1 LNTNQQECKA
11 LLYQRLIKWF
21 QPEPAETK
29 QSAAAPLIAFSAH
42 GQPVWTPR
50 DYAALAKEGFM
61 RNPVAYRCVRM
72 IAEAAASIPFTLHEE
87 ASEHDTHPLLDLLK
101 EPNPVNSGTEF
112 FEDWYS
118 YLQIA
123 GNAYFEAVL
132 LDNEVRELYVL
143 RPDRVK
149 VIPGPE
155 GWPSAYE
162 YSAGGRSIR
171 FAQDSQNTI
180 SPIYHMAL
188 FHPNSDHYGLSPL
201 EAAACAIDIHNSAG
215 AWNKALLDNSA
226 RPSGAL
232 VYEGKGGNNNLS
244 EDQFARLKAEL
255 ESAFQGMENA
265 GRPMLLEGG
274 LDWKSMG
281 YSPREMDF
289 IDAKHTAAR
298 DIALAF
304 GVPPMLLGIPGD
316 NTYSNYAEANRNF
329 WRQTIL
335 PLVAKTASAL
345 TNWVGPA
352 FGANLR
358 LGFNPDRVEALSHER
373 EALWKRIGAA
383 DFLTPDEKRAAIGY
397 GPLEDQTVK

>member
-1 LNTNQQECKA
+1 
-11 LLYQRLIKWF
+11 
-21 QPEPAETK
+21 
-29 QSAAAPLIAFSAH
+29 
-42 GQPVWTPR
+42 
-50 DYAALAKEGFM
+50 M
-61 RNPVAYRCVRM
+61 
-72 IAEAAASIPFTLHEE
+72 
-87 ASEHDTHPLLDLLK
+87 SELDAHPLLDLLR
-101 EPNPVNSGTEF
+101 EPNPVASRAEF

-123 GNAYFEAVL
+123 GNAYFEAVCL
-132 LDNEVRELYVL
+132 ENVVRELYIL

-149 VIPGPE
+149 IIPGPE

-162 YSAGGRSIR
+162 YGAGGRTIR
-171 FAQDSQNTI
+171 FVQDAKNAV

-188 FHPNSDHYGLSPL
+188 FHPDSDHYGLSPL
-201 EAAACAIDIHNSAG
+201 EAAAYAIDIHNAAG

-232 VYEGKGGNNNLS
+232 VYQGKEGNNNLS
-244 EDQFARLKAEL
+244 EDQFSRLKTEL

-316 NTYSNYAEANRNF
+316 NTFSNYAEANRNF
-329 WRQTIL
+329 WRQTVL
-335 PLVAKTASAL
+335 PLVTKTADAL
-345 TNWVGPA
+345 INWLGPA
-352 FGANLR
+352 FGGDLR
-358 LGFNPDRVEALSHER
+358 LGCNLDHIEALSQER
-373 EALWKRIGAA
+373 EALWKRISTA
-383 DFLTPDEKRAAIGY
+383 DFLTQDEKRAAIGY
-397 GPLEDQTVK
+397 GPLNEDETE

>member
-1 LNTNQQECKA
+1 M
-11 LLYQRLIKWF
+11 LYQRLIRWF
-21 QPEPAETK
+21 RPDAAETK
-29 QSAAAPLIAFSAH
+29 QSATAPLIALNAH

-50 DYAALAKEGFM
+50 NYTALAKEGFM

-72 IAEAAASIPFTLHEE
+72 IAEAAASIPFTLREGAVE
-87 ASEHDTHPLLDLLK
+87 LDTHPLLELLK
-101 EPNPVNSGTEF
+101 KPNPVMSGAQF
-112 FEDWYS
+112 LEDGYS

-123 GNAYFEAVL
+123 GNAYFEAVT

-162 YSAGGRSIR
+162 YSAGGRTIR
-171 FAQDSQNTI
+171 FAQDTRNVI
-180 SPIYHMAL
+180 SPIHHMSL
-188 FHPNSDHYGLSPL
+188 FHPDSDHYGMSPL
-201 EAAACAIDIHNSAG
+201 EAAACAIDIHNAAG

-232 VYEGKGGNNNLS
+232 VYQGRGGHDNLS
-244 EDQFARLKAEL
+244 EDQFTRLKAEL

-316 NTYSNYAEANRNF
+316 NTFSNYAEANRNF

-335 PLVAKTASAL
+335 PLVAKTANAL
-345 TNWVGPA
+345 GNWIGPA
-352 FGANLR
+352 FGEDLH
-358 LGFNPDRVEALSHER
+358 LGFNPDQIEALSQER

-383 DFLTPDEKRAAIGY
+383 DYLTADEKRAAVGY
-397 GPLEDQTVK
+397 GPLEDQQAI

>member
-1 LNTNQQECKA
+1 M
-11 LLYQRLIKWF
+11 LYQRLIDWIR
-21 QPEPAETK
+21 PASSETK
-29 QSAAAPLIAFSAH
+29 QSAAAPLIALNAH
-42 GQPVWTPR
+42 GRPVWTPR
-50 DYAALAKEGFM
+50 NYTALAKEGFM

-72 IAEAAASIPFTLHEE
+72 IAEAAASIPFTLREG
-87 ASEHDTHPLLDLLK
+87 ASELDRHPLLDLLK
-101 EPNPVNSGTEF
+101 KPNPVTGGVEF

-123 GNAYFEAVL
+123 GNAYFEAVSL
-132 LDNEVRELYVL
+132 ESEIRELYVL

-171 FAQDSQNTI
+171 FAQDTPNGI
-180 SPIYHMAL
+180 PPIYHMAL
-188 FHPNSDHYGLSPL
+188 FHPDSDHYGMSPL
-201 EAAACAIDIHNSAG
+201 EAAACAIDIHNAAG

-232 VYEGKGGNNNLS
+232 VYQGKGGNSNLS

-255 ESAFQGMENA
+255 EGAFQGMENA

-316 NTYSNYAEANRNF
+316 NTFSNYAEANRNF

-335 PLVAKTASAL
+335 PLVAKTANAL
-345 TNWVGPA
+345 TNWIGPA
-352 FGANLR
+352 YGNNLH
-358 LGFNPDRVEALSHER
+358 LGFNPDRIEALRLER

-397 GPLEDQTVK
+397 GPLSEDE

>member
-1 LNTNQQECKA
+1 M
-11 LLYQRLIKWF
+11 LYQRLIRWF
-21 QPEPAETK
+21 RPQSAETK
-29 QSAAAPLIAFSAH
+29 QSAAAPLIAFNAH

-50 DYAALAKEGFM
+50 NYTALAKEGFM

-72 IAEAAASIPFTLHEE
+72 IAESAASIPFTLREGE
-87 ASEHDTHPLLDLLK
+87 TELDTHPLLDLLK
-101 EPNPVNSGTEF
+101 KPNPAMSGTEV

-123 GNAYFEAVL
+123 GNAYFEAVA
-132 LDNEVRELYVL
+132 LDDEIRELYVL
-143 RPDRVK
+143 RPDRIK

-171 FAQDSQNTI
+171 FAQETQNGV

-188 FHPNSDHYGLSPL
+188 FHPDNDHYGLSPL
-201 EAAACAIDIHNSAG
+201 EAAACAIDIHNAAG

-232 VYEGKGGNNNLS
+232 VYQGREGGGNLS
-244 EDQFARLKAEL
+244 ADQFNRLKAEL
-255 ESAFQGMENA
+255 ENAFQGMDNA

-316 NTYSNYAEANRNF
+316 NTFSNYAEANRNF

-335 PLVAKTASAL
+335 PLVAKTAMAL
-345 TNWVGPA
+345 GNWLAPA
-352 FGANLR
+352 FGGDLQ
-358 LGFNPDRVEALSHER
+358 LGFNPDRIEALSLER
-373 EALWKRIGAA
+373 EALWKRIAAA
-383 DFLTPDEKRAAIGY
+383 DFLTPDEKRSAVGY
-397 GPLEDQTVK
+397 GPLDE